1 VTDVVVRPLDATDE
15 AALRAFFARVPE
27 GDRTFFREDVLAPG
41 VIEGWFSGAPGERF
55 VACSEGDVVGYLALI
70 PAVGW
75 SSHVGELRVVV
86 DPTRRRTGVGRAL
99 ARHGFLRGVENG
111 LTKLVVEVVADQES
125 AIGLFAALGFEAEAL
140 LRDHVRDTTGEFRDL
155 IVMAHFVEAVW
166 EQMRTVGIDEVIAD

>member
-1 VTDVVVRPLDATDE
+1 
-15 AALRAFFARVPE
+15 
-27 GDRTFFREDVLAPG
+27 
-41 VIEGWFSGAPGERF
+41 
-55 VACSEGDVVGYLALI
+55 
-70 PAVGW
+70 
-75 SSHVGELRVVV
+75 VGELRVVV